1 MRLAISLSQG
11 LRTNE
16 PVSFRGAG
24 IAGVVRM
31 ALSVD
36 ERALGAASSRAD
48 RANLWR
54 HWFGLTVGLTDA
66 VTVLAIVVATSV
78 AYHFLVYNIAINVE
92 VTSELAVM
100 IAAIFVFTN
109 MMQGRYQVA
118 RYLSTKGQIAS
129 AFSVWTITMVA
140 FVAIIF
146 LAKIDQYSRAVVL
159 ATYLSGVPLVALARN
174 IMVRTI
180 SMASKTGRITTER
193 IFLIGR
199 EPDVMSFVSR
209 HQPWNIG
216 FAIADVALLRSNDA
230 RRIND
235 PAAALAEDLAAAAAR
250 CRHLR
255 PDAVFIALPWSD
267 QETIDACI
275 DAFMNLPVAIHLT
288 PERIMDRFENPHI
301 VRIGSLASLR
311 LTRPALSGIE
321 VAAKRIFDVVAA
333 SILLIAIAPVLLLIA
348 LLIRLDSPGPVLF
361 QQRRYGFNQQPF
373 RIFKFRS
380 MTTTEDGDVI
390 RQATRNDSR
399 ITRVGAV
406 LRRFNLDE
414 LPQLLNVI
422 GGQMSLVG
430 PRPHAL
436 AHDHEFQRKIALYAR
451 RHNVK
456 PGITGWAQVHGLRG
470 ETDTDDKMAK
480 RIAFDHWYIDNW
492 SFWLDIAILIR
503 TVVSKKAYRN
513 AV

>member
-1 MRLAISLSQG
+1 
-11 LRTNE
+11 
-16 PVSFRGAG
+16 
-24 IAGVVRM
+24 M
-31 ALSVD
+31 ALSFD
-36 ERALGAASSRAD
+36 ERTFGAASTREE

-54 HWFGLTVGLTDA
+54 HWFGVIIGLTDA
-66 VTVLAIVVATSV
+66 VTVLTIVFATSLVYHLV
-78 AYHFLVYNIAINVE
+78 AYEAAVDLRI
-92 VTSELAVM
+92 TSELAVM
-100 IAAIFVFTN
+100 ITAIFVFTN
-109 MMQGRYQVA
+109 VMQGRYQLTH
-118 RYLSTKGQIAS
+118 YLSTKGQIAS
-129 AFSVWTITMVA
+129 AFFVWTVTMVA

-159 ATYLSGVPLVALARN
+159 ATYLSGVPLVALARSV
-174 IMVRTI
+174 MVRTI

-235 PAAALAEDLAAAAAR
+235 PAAALAADLAAAATR
-250 CRHLR
+250 CRQLR

-275 DAFMNLPVAIHLT
+275 DAFMNLPVAIHLA
-288 PERIMDRFENPHI
+288 PERIMDRFDNPHI
-301 VRIGSLASLR
+301 VRVGSLASLR
-311 LTRPALSGIE
+311 LTRPALSGLE

-333 SILLIAIAPVLLLIA
+333 TALLIVIAPVLALIA
-348 LLIRLDSPGPVLF
+348 VLIKLDSAGPVLF
-361 QQRRYGFNQQPF
+361 QQRRHGFNQQTF

-380 MTTTEDGDVI
+380 MTTTDDGDVI
-390 RQATRNDSR
+390 RQATQNDVR
-399 ITRVGAV
+399 ITRIGKV

-422 GGQMSLVG
+422 AGQMSLVG

-456 PGITGWAQVHGLRG
+456 PGITGWAQVNGLRG
-470 ETDTDDKMAK
+470 ETDTDDKMAR
-480 RIAFDHWYIDNW
+480 RIAYDHWYIDNW
-492 SFWLDIAILIR
+492 SFWLDIAILVR
-503 TVVSKKAYRN
+503 TVISRKAYRN